1 VLEEHVVRGLNHA
14 RILGEQ
20 IDCLTS
26 MVLDEDSALS
36 TSKKAIEMLQLERN
50 HDAEIIRNYS
60 ERISQCENLAE
71 YAICEQIR
79 GIQTDKQIHQKA
91 LATAL
96 SKNVS
101 SQFQAAQHEALYNR
115 KHGGS

>member
-1 VLEEHVVRGLNHA
+1 VLEEHVIRELYHA

-20 IDCLTS
+20 IDYLAS
-26 MVLDEDSALS
+26 MVVDEASALS
-36 TSKKAIEMLQLERN
+36 TSKKAIEMLQLERD
-50 HDAEIIRNYS
+50 HEAQIIRNYS
-60 ERISQCENLAE
+60 ERISQCEYLDE

-79 GIQTDKQIHQKA
+79 GIQIDKKIHQKA

-101 SQFQAAQHEALYNR
+101 SQFQAA
-115 KHGGS
+115 